1 MARARRAPFFQANLG
16 VCYFLSGKA
25 TIFDEPSG
33 ADCMPGGVSHGGL
46 EAGAPPLVV
55 LIGPVQP
62 CGGNCPL
69 ASGVAVRPVVD
80 ITYVDNGNKLLEGSG
95 FEGKSLEEVV
105 KGSFGKNAG
114 LFNNA
119 GQHHTNFWKWMKPNG
134 GGDKI
139 PAKLKAKIDSDLGG
153 VVKMLVH
160 GSSPILGYDVWEHSY
175 YIDYR
180 NRRPD
185 YIKATS
191 KPSRSFSELGVRR
204 RNVLSRD
211 KVTDSDLTAIYLKAD
226 DLHAARSANAVMK
239 KGGGL

>member
-25 TIFDEPSG
+25 TVFDERSG
-33 ADCMPGGVSHGGL
+33 ADC
-46 EAGAPPLVV
+46 
-55 LIGPVQP
+55 
-62 CGGNCPL
+62 
-69 ASGVAVRPVVD
+69 
-80 ITYVDNGNKLLEGSG
+80 
-95 FEGKSLEEVV
+95 
-105 KGSFGKNAG
+105 
-114 LFNNA
+114 
-119 GQHHTNFWKWMKPNG
+119 
-134 GGDKI
+134 
-139 PAKLKAKIDSDLGG
+139 

-175 YIDYR
+175 YINYR
-180 NRRPD
+180 NRCSD

-191 KPSRSFSELGVRR
+191 KPSRSLSELGVRR

-211 KVTDSDLTAIYLKAD
+211 KVTDSDLAAIYLKAD